1 MNGKPIVNVR
11 TVIAGFAVV
20 ACALPGLS
28 VAQNSNYDYR
38 SGPPAYSPSNTYS
51 YRESESNGGP
61 DYPPNRDGY
70 GTTSNPHYAQPGDP
84 NYVDQRNREY
94 RDHAAADA
102 HYHGTVQA
110 VEIVRDEGHRS
121 GAGAVIGGLAGGA
134 LGNQVGHGAGNA
146 AATIGGVIGGAY
158 LGNELEKRRERGE
171 TQRISVRM
179 DDGTVQAFMQDAPE
193 LRAGDRVRVARDGRL
208 ELA

>member
-1 MNGKPIVNVR
+1 MNGKPIRNVR
-11 TVIAGFAVV
+11 AAIAGLAFA

-28 VAQNSNYDYR
+28 VAQTYEYR
-38 SGPPAYSPSNTYS
+38 SAPPAYPAQRADTYS
-51 YRESESNGGP
+51 YRDSGP

-70 GTTSNPHYAQPGDP
+70 GTTSNPYYAQPGDP
-84 NYVDQRNREY
+84 SYQDY
-94 RDHAAADA
+94 RHHSDAARF
-102 HYHGTVQA
+102 HGTVES
-110 VEIVRDEGHRS
+110 VEIVRNEGHHS

-134 LGNQVGHGAGNA
+134 LGNQIGHGAGNA

-158 LGNELEKRRERGE
+158 LGNELEKRRPRGE
-171 TQRISVRM
+171 TQRVRVRM

-193 LRAGDRVRVARDGRL
+193 LRAGDRVRVDRDGHL